1 MGQNLRNRIREVNDS
16 ARIADP
22 DREERCEWKWHT
34 RRHTKARTLSRSN
47 VQKKT
52 YQDSFD

>member
-34 RRHTKARTLSRSN
+34 RRHTKAHTLSCSN